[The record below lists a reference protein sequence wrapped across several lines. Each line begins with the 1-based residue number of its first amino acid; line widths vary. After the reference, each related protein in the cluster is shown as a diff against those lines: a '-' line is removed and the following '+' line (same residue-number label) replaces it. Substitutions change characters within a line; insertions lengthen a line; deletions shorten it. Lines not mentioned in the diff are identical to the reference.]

1 MVGPDEPQSATA
13 FSVWTPF
20 VTSSPARKPA
30 RAFVKSYGC
39 QMNVYDSGK
48 IGALLAQDGIE
59 ASASPEDA
67 DVVVL
72 NTCDIREKAS
82 EKVFSELGALR
93 AWKQARRDAGAS
105 PVLVVAGC
113 VAQAQGAEI
122 IRRQSEVDV
131 VVGPQAYHDLPALL
145 ARARTGER
153 SVAADFD
160 TSAKFNTL
168 TALARRP
175 EAARSISAFL
185 TIQEGCDKFC
195 TFCVVPYTR
204 GGEVCR
210 SPSSI
215 LAEAEALVGG
225 GVRELVLLGQNV
237 NAYAAEERGVQVDFA
252 TLIARLSDLPDLL
265 RIRYTTSHPRDMAD
279 ALLAAHRDNPKLM
292 PFLHL
297 PVQSGSD
304 RILRAMNRKHTGDDY
319 RRLIDRIKDAR
330 PDMAFSTDII
340 VGFPGESD
348 ADFAA
353 TCDLVRDVGYQSA
366 YTFKYSIRPGT
377 PAADLDNQVDEA
389 VKHSRL
395 LELQRLVDARR
406 ADRAREAV
414 GRIAPVLF
422 EKAGRNPGQIIG
434 RTPWFGSIHAAG
446 AADLIGTVRQVR
458 LEAAG
463 PNSHYGSLSESSED
477 PPL

>member
-1 MVGPDEPQSATA
+1 M
-13 FSVWTPF
+13 
-20 VTSSPARKPA
+20 TSSPARKPA

-39 QMNVYDSGK
+39 QMNVYDSDK
-48 IGALLAQDGIE
+48 IGALLAQNGVE
-59 ASASPEDA
+59 AATSPEEA
-67 DVVVL
+67 DIVVL

-93 AWKQARRDAGAS
+93 AWKQGRREAGAQ

-122 IRRQSEVDV
+122 IRRQGDVDV
-131 VVGPQAYHDLPALL
+131 VVGPQAYHDLPAML
-145 ARARTGER
+145 ARAREGQR
-153 SVAADFD
+153 SVVADFD
-160 TSAKFNTL
+160 TSAKFDSL
-168 TALARRP
+168 TRL
-175 EAARSISAFL
+175 AARPAANRAVSAFL
-185 TIQEGCDKFC
+185 SIQEGCDKFC

-210 SPSSI
+210 APSSV
-215 LAEAEALVGG
+215 LAEARALVEG
-225 GVRELVLLGQNV
+225 GVRELTLLGQNV
-237 NAYAAEERGVQVDFA
+237 NAYAAEENGVRVDFA
-252 TLIARLSDLPDLL
+252 ALIERLSALPDLL

-279 ALLAAHRDNPKLM
+279 SLIAAHRDNPKLM
-292 PFLHL
+292 PYLHL

-304 RILRAMNRKHTGDDY
+304 RILRAMNRKHTADQY
-319 RRLIDRIKDAR
+319 RRLIDRIRAAR

-366 YTFKYSIRPGT
+366 FTFKYSIRPGT
-377 PAADLDNQVDEA
+377 PAADLDDQVEEH
-389 VKHSRL
+389 VKHARL
-395 LELQRLVDARR
+395 LELQQLVDARR

-422 EKAGRNPGQIIG
+422 EKRGRNPGQIVG
-434 RTPWFGSIHAAG
+434 RTPWFGSVHLAG
-446 AADLIGTVRQVR
+446 PAELIGMVRDVR

-463 PNSHYGSLSESSED
+463 PNSHYASLIESLED
-477 PPL
+477 APL